1 MAYFKWLMTQTR
13 FLKGFNV
20 SNVWR
25 RFERLIFSA
34 KGNRKR
40 GAMLIMKMLSQKD
53 FQFVYYF
60 SLFCLIACLFFI
72 PINRINIFLKST
84 TSLIPADTRLF
95 SPKRTKNVF
104 GKWNSHQYRKNQ
116 GKLSVSVIIKS
127 LEETFAKKLSCLQA
141 LDQGHFCRSEIN
153 RSNKENKET
162 CGLFEVSASFSYFLN
177 MLPPNLLFFHRPVLL
192 FYKSSIK
199 LKWVFKEF
207 LLSVIIR
214 W

>member
-13 FLKGFNV
+13 FLKGFDV

-25 RFERLIFSA
+25 RSERLIFSA

-60 SLFCLIACLFFI
+60 SLFCLNACLFFI
-72 PINRINIFLKST
+72 PINGTYFWKARHLWYQ
-84 TSLIPADTRLF
+84 LIPGF
-95 SPKRTKNVF
+95 PPQKEQNFF

-162 CGLFEVSASFSYFLN
+162 CGLFEVSASFSYFLK